1 LQALP
6 EWLRWLVLFA
16 VCAAGCSTERMIY
29 EAALPGTGTH
39 ASLKWLGEHG
49 GYVGVHVETAGVPL
63 RFFVAR
69 ADPGCA
75 ALRTDLDPIEY
86 ENNGPLGRLRSGEI
100 TCDLVGIL
108 SLREWRSRQR
118 RRSPGLLPRATAS
131 WSEIYRDE
139 EMVLARGRFPLSNR
153 LGWAG
158 GADTVAVFAPGAV
171 CDPVL
176 ERGVGTL
183 VFYDGGPNVLALL
196 ADGAVCPVLGLA
208 IPLDPGG

>member
-1 LQALP
+1 
-6 EWLRWLVLFA
+6 
-16 VCAAGCSTERMIY
+16 MIY
-29 EAALPGTGTH
+29 DAALPGTGTR
-39 ASLKWLGEHG
+39 ASLEWLGEHDS
-49 GYVGVHVETAGVPL
+49 YVSVRVETAGVSL
-63 RFFVAR
+63 RFFVAQG
-69 ADPGCA
+69 DPGCT
-75 ALRTDLDPIEY
+75 ALRNDSNPIEY
-86 ENNGPLGRLRSGEI
+86 ENNGPLGRLRSGEV

-118 RRSPGLLPRATAS
+118 RRSPGLLPRATAA
-131 WSEIYRDE
+131 WSEIYRDD

-176 ERGVGTL
+176 GRGVGTL

-196 ADGAVCPVLGLA
+196 AEGTVCPVVGLA
-208 IPLDPGG
+208 IPLDPAG